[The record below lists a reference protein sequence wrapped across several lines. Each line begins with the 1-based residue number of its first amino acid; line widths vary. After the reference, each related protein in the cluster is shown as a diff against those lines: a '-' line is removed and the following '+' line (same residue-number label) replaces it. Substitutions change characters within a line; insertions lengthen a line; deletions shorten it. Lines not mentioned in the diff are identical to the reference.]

1 MLRSRRP
8 APDDDQLKQLTETVD
23 MLMALLEATNPE
35 LKAHSERVAN
45 YCASFC
51 EKYEILED
59 DEIEHVYFAALVHDI
74 GLLPVLGKDKLISG
88 RNETDTAEVSPDHPL
103 AGVEILAHN
112 SCFKEILPIVR
123 HHHEAFDGSGMPDG
137 LEGEKIPL
145 GARLIAIFDHYDQM
159 MADGSKKIPI
169 ENVLESIYARART
182 QFDPLLTDK
191 FVEYIDFYGKD
202 TVSYSTKRA
211 KATVKEAFTEIL
223 ARFKAGKIEAP
234 VMPQVLMEVRS
245 LISAPNSTAED
256 LALVIEKEPV
266 ISLRLIAVANSPIYR
281 GFQEIQSV
289 RKAIPRLGMKETL
302 NIVIAISNKSLYETK
317 HVQYRNLMEQLW
329 QHSLACAYGA
339 KLLSK
344 ELNFEDTERPF
355 LIGLTHDIGKAILLR
370 AFAEISDKKKLDID
384 AVLSSMQQAHVS
396 VGAYLLKR
404 WGFAEDFIKIVMR
417 HESNDFE
424 GDAHPDLVLISFVN
438 QLTRKIGFS
447 IQKGHSDLSELPAAR
462 LLKLTPEK
470 IEDFE
475 AKLKELLSDVSHLF

>member
-8 APDDDQLKQLTETVD
+8 ASDDDQLKQMTENVD
-23 MLMALLEATNPE
+23 MLMALMEATNPE

-45 YCASFC
+45 FCANFC
-51 EKYEILED
+51 EKYELFQD
-59 DEIEHVYFAALVHDI
+59 DEIEQVYFAALLHDI
-74 GLLPVLGKDKLISG
+74 GLLPVLGKEKLNAK
-88 RNETDTAEVSPDHPL
+88 RKATDATETSPDHMVT
-103 AGVEILAHN
+103 GVEILAHN
-112 SCFKEILPIVR
+112 SCMKELLPIIR

-137 LEGEKIPL
+137 LKGEEIPL
-145 GARLIAIFDHYDQM
+145 GARLITLFDQYDHM
-159 MADGSKKIPI
+159 LADGSQKIPV
-169 ENVLESIYARART
+169 ENVLENIYERART
-182 QFDPLLTDK
+182 QFDPVLTDK

-223 ARFKAGKIEAP
+223 ARFKAGKIEVP
-234 VMPQVLMEVRS
+234 VMPQVVMKVRS
-245 LISAPNSTAED
+245 LISLPNSTAED
-256 LALVIEKEPV
+256 LAAVIEKEPV

-317 HVQYRNLMEQLW
+317 HVQFRSLMDQLW

-344 ELNFEDTERPF
+344 EFNYEDTERPF

-404 WGFAEDFIKIVMR
+404 WGFAEELLKIVMR
-417 HESNDFE
+417 HESQEFE
-424 GDAHPDLVLISFVN
+424 SDAHPDLVLISFVN
-438 QLTRKIGFS
+438 QLTRNIGFS
-447 IQKGHSDLSELPAAR
+447 MHKGKPDLSETPAAK
-462 LLKLTPEK
+462 LLNLTSEK
-470 IEDFE
+470 IDELE
-475 AKLKELLSDVSHLF
+475 TKLKALLFEVSHLF